1 MFERNKNLL
10 KAYFK
15 KIISNYCLE
24 NKNQITKYKFSE
36 LLELPLVISDRFWN
50 LIISKQENKNELKI
64 EEYSKEIEILSKNI
78 VVNSLIDFYN
88 DIKHKRYSDFIFDFL
103 DFDSKGVLIKS
114 DVKFI
119 LRNIF
124 IYQNKNLDNF
134 NEIINTEIKK
144 SFNNSKILLKKEY
157 NDNLSETLKLFLIN
171 FFKSLKIFKNFEF
184 IRYNCQISFPN
195 EKYENNYINNYSNTL
210 IYLGINDEYFD
221 NINNNK
227 TNDDSETNL
236 TEEESDFSYNN
247 EYKNLSNNNLNIKQR
262 KMTYSIENKREEEY
276 SNIKR
281 KNTKKDSFQI
291 EKPEQYHI
299 SSNEDENCI
308 QKYSEHEY
316 SCFTKNFFCSI
327 NQFYYIYK
335 FFIYNGY
342 IFYFKLS
349 PKNYLFIFDGIIIIS
364 NTHMK
369 SKIEAVEGSN
379 PPLYKSSIVSHVC
392 FENLSTD
399 IFSYD
404 LNDIK
409 EFTLE
414 LNKFSNYKK
423 FKNNYKIIK
432 QIGEGHF
439 SSVYMVE
446 NILENNKIYAA
457 KIIDK
462 DNILED
468 IKNISMETWEKNI
481 FEYIKYVPNENV
493 VKSIE
498 YFENS
503 DNIYFIF
510 EYLPDGPLNNYNS
523 NTIKEIYNGLL
534 FLKKNGIIHRDIKAK
549 NIIMKDGH
557 PYIIDFGLSKI
568 QSKNSVSY
576 ESYGTLTY
584 IAPEVFECNG
594 YNHKCDVWSFGIM
607 LHCLKYGDVPFNS
620 EDNDNEKIINK
631 ILGETYEKKEETK
644 YDDLIEI
651 CLEKRNCD
659 RKKINE
665 LNHWINYLS

>member
-119 LRNIF
+119 LRNIY

-221 NINNNK
+221 NNNNNK

-439 SSVYMVE
+439 SNVYMVE

>member
-221 NINNNK
+221 NMNNNK

>member
-1 MFERNKNLL
+1 MFERNKILI

-119 LRNIF
+119 LRNIY

-221 NINNNK
+221 NNNNNK

-462 DNILED
+462 DNIVED

>member
-119 LRNIF
+119 LRNIY

-221 NINNNK
+221 NIKNNK

>member
-1 MFERNKNLL
+1 MFERNKNLI

-119 LRNIF
+119 LRNIY

-134 NEIINTEIKK
+134 NEIINSEIKK

>member
-439 SSVYMVE
+439 SNVYMVE

>member
-1 MFERNKNLL
+1 M
-10 KAYFK
+10 
-15 KIISNYCLE
+15 
-24 NKNQITKYKFSE
+24 
-36 LLELPLVISDRFWN
+36 
-50 LIISKQENKNELKI
+50 
-64 EEYSKEIEILSKNI
+64 
-78 VVNSLIDFYN
+78 
-88 DIKHKRYSDFIFDFL
+88 
-103 DFDSKGVLIKS
+103 
-114 DVKFI
+114 
-119 LRNIF
+119 
-124 IYQNKNLDNF
+124 
-134 NEIINTEIKK
+134 
-144 SFNNSKILLKKEY
+144 
-157 NDNLSETLKLFLIN
+157 
-171 FFKSLKIFKNFEF
+171 
-184 IRYNCQISFPN
+184 
-195 EKYENNYINNYSNTL
+195 
-210 IYLGINDEYFD
+210 
-221 NINNNK
+221 NNNK

-247 EYKNLSNNNLNIKQR
+247 EYKNLSSKNLNTKQR
-262 KMTYSIENKREEEY
+262 KMTYSIENKREEEDH
-276 SNIKR
+276 NIKR
-281 KNTKKDSFQI
+281 KNSKKDSFQI

-299 SSNEDENCI
+299 SSNNEDEKCI
-308 QKYSEHEY
+308 KKFSEHEF

-369 SKIEAVEGSN
+369 SKIVTIEGSN
-379 PPLYKSSIVSHVC
+379 PPLYKSSIVSYAC

-399 IFSYD
+399 IFSYN

-414 LNKFSNYKK
+414 LNKFSIYKK

-432 QIGEGHF
+432 KIGEGHF
-439 SSVYMVE
+439 SNVYMVE

-549 NIIMKDGH
+549 NIIMKGEH
-557 PYIIDFGLSKI
+557 PCIIDFGLSKI

-607 LHCLKYGDVPFNS
+607 LHCLKYGEVPFNS
-620 EDNDNEKIINK
+620 EDNDNDKIINK
-631 ILGETYEKKEETK
+631 ILGEKYEKKEETK

-659 RKKINE
+659 RKKISE
-665 LNHWINYLS
+665 LNHWIYYLS

>member
-50 LIISKQENKNELKI
+50 LIISKQENKNELQI

-439 SSVYMVE
+439 SNVYMVE

-549 NIIMKDGH
+549 NIIMKGEH
-557 PYIIDFGLSKI
+557 PCIIDFGLSKI

-607 LHCLKYGDVPFNS
+607 LHCLKYGEVPFNS
-620 EDNDNEKIINK
+620 EDNDNDKIINK
-631 ILGETYEKKEETK
+631 ILGEKYEKKEETK

-659 RKKINE
+659 RKKISE
-665 LNHWINYLS
+665 LNHWIYYLS